1 MAENIFDPNYGKPVQ
16 PETPATHQEKLPE
29 AAAGSSEGSQNIQLS
44 RPETGQTT
52 GGASSPPYIDIVELR
67 NIRQVY
73 GEGGKEHVVFENFA
87 MSIPDIPEQG
97 QFITIMGPS
106 GCGKSTI
113 LRYIA
118 GLQSPTAGEI
128 LIKGAPRDPRKS
140 VPMVFQQYSNFE
152 WKSVLHNVMLPLE
165 LQGIGRQEAEAK
177 AMEMLKIVGLQS
189 HADKYAKYPNLSG
202 GQLQR
207 VAIARSLVVNPS
219 ILLMDEPFGALD
231 VKTRREMQEF
241 LRTIFEAQE
250 DMTVILVTHSES
262 EAVFLS
268 DKVIV
273 LNANPA
279 TIVADITIDLH
290 AVRDD
295 SIRNVSLFE
304 HYVSN
309 VRKALS

>member
-1 MAENIFDPNYGKPVQ
+1 VTGNIFDPNFGKQ
-16 PETPATHQEKLPE
+16 TPPE
-29 AAAGSSEGSQNIQLS
+29 APMVNGKASPANPVHPPGNSQTAGGV
-44 RPETGQTT
+44 
-52 GGASSPPYIDIVELR
+52 SPPRIIELR
-67 NIRQVY
+67 NIGQVY
-73 GEGGKEHVVFENFA
+73 GQGDKAHVVFGNFTL
-87 MSIPDIPEQG
+87 SIPDIPGRG

-113 LRYIA
+113 LRYIS
-118 GLQSPTAGEI
+118 GLQNPTSGDI
-128 LIKGAPRDPRKS
+128 LIGNAPRDPGKS

-152 WKSVLHNVMLPLE
+152 WKSVLRNVMLPLE
-165 LQGIGRQEAEAK
+165 LQGVDKTEAEAR
-177 AMEMLKIVGLQS
+177 AREMLKIVGLAD

-231 VKTRREMQEF
+231 VKTRREMQDF

-268 DKVIV
+268 DHVVV

-279 TIVADITIDLH
+279 TIVANIPIDLP
-290 AVRDD
+290 AVRDGAARND
-295 SIRNVSLFE
+295 SAFE
-304 HYVSN
+304 HYVAQI
-309 VRKALS
+309 RKALSY

>member
-1 MAENIFDPNYGKPVQ
+1 
-16 PETPATHQEKLPE
+16 
-29 AAAGSSEGSQNIQLS
+29 
-44 RPETGQTT
+44 
-52 GGASSPPYIDIVELR
+52 VELR

-87 MSIPDIPEQG
+87 MSIPDIPGQG

-165 LQGIGRQEAEAK
+165 LQGIGRREAEAK

-279 TIVADITIDLH
+279 TIVADIMIDLNT
-290 AVRDD
+290 VRDD
-295 SIRNVSLFE
+295 SVRNTSLFE
-304 HYVSN
+304 HYVSD

>member
-1 MAENIFDPNYGKPVQ
+1 MAENVFDPNYGKPAA
-16 PETPATHQEKLPE
+16 PET
-29 AAAGSSEGSQNIQLS
+29 AAKP
-44 RPETGQTT
+44 RTETTRSTNGDALVDVVALR
-52 GGASSPPYIDIVELR
+52 GID
-67 NIRQVY
+67 QVY
-73 GEGGKEHVVFENFA
+73 DQGGKSHVVFRNFSL
-87 MSIPDIPEQG
+87 SIPDIPDRG

-113 LRYIA
+113 LRYIS
-118 GLQSPTAGEI
+118 GLQKPTAGEI
-128 LIKGAPRDPRKS
+128 LFKGQPRDPHES

-152 WKSVLHNVMLPLE
+152 WKSVLHNVTLPLE
-165 LQGIGRQEAEAK
+165 LQGVDHREAEEK
-177 AMEMLKIVGLQS
+177 ARAMLKVVGLEA

-207 VAIARSLVVNPS
+207 VAIARSLVVHPS

-231 VKTRREMQEF
+231 VKTRREMQDF
-241 LRTIFEAQE
+241 LRAIFEAQE

-268 DKVIV
+268 DKVVV

-279 TIVADITIDLH
+279 TIVADIPIHLPS
-290 AVRDD
+290 ARDD
-295 SIRNVSLFE
+295 AARIAPEFE
-304 HYVSN
+304 HYVAK